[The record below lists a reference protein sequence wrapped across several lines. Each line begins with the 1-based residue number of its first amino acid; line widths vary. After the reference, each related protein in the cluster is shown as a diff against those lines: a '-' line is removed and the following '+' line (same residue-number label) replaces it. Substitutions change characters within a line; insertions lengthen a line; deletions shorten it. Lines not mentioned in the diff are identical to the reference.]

1 MNQLSLII
9 YSERPE
15 FAARLEAITEEIDCV
30 RLGGCADDPESFE
43 RLRKNE
49 EPSALLVDLSPDPN
63 HILEEIESLSNVPP
77 LLYMAGPQH
86 ESAVILR
93 AMRLGAREFFSDM
106 PSPEEVE
113 TVFRAAL
120 KTAPVH
126 PAQPESNE
134 IARVIGVI
142 GAKGGVGATTVTC
155 QMGFALQAMGKR
167 TAILD
172 LNLPLG
178 DVALHCDVTPV
189 HTLANMTTERESAD
203 ATYVTKLLE
212 EHASGLHVMAS
223 PHRIEEAEAVTADH
237 VGRVL
242 HLLRDRFDWIVLD
255 VSRTWNEISIR
266 ALDLSDLIVAVSVT
280 DLPALRHLKQHL
292 ALMER
297 LGHKQEN
304 VRLIANRCSKKHGS
318 LDKKD
323 FVNFIGRDVDFEI
336 SNDFSTV
343 AAAID
348 AGCPVTSISTGA
360 QVTRE
365 FERLAQ
371 QVHTWCGLENEIRP
385 NQTARSG
392 FRKFF
397 GR

>member
-1 MNQLSLII
+1 MMNQLSLII

-15 FAARLEAITEEIDCV
+15 FAARLEAITEELEFV
-30 RLGGCADDPESFE
+30 QLRGCADDPESFE
-43 RLRKNE
+43 RLRKKE

-63 HILEEIESLSNVPP
+63 HILEEIESLSNIPP

-93 AMRLGAREFFSDM
+93 AMRLGAREFFSDT
-106 PSPEEVE
+106 PSPEEIE
-113 TVFRAAL
+113 IVFRAAL
-120 KTAPVH
+120 ENAPV
-126 PAQPESNE
+126 QPESNE

-155 QMGFALQAMGKR
+155 QIGFALQAMGKR

-189 HTLANMTTERESAD
+189 HTLANMATERESAD

-237 VGRVL
+237 VGTVL
-242 HLLRDRFDWIVLD
+242 DLLRDRFDWIVMD
-255 VSRTWNEISIR
+255 VSRAWNEVSIR

-323 FVNFIGRDVDFEI
+323 FVNFIGRGVDFEI

-348 AGCPVTSISTGA
+348 AGCPVTGISTRA
-360 QVTRE
+360 PVTRE

-371 QVHTWCGLENEIRP
+371 QVHTWCGLENEIRA

-397 GR
+397 RR

>member
-1 MNQLSLII
+1 MNPLSLII

-15 FAARLEAITEEIDCV
+15 FAARFEAIAEKIECV
-30 RLGGCADDPESFE
+30 RLGGCADDPESYE
-43 RLRKNE
+43 RLRKSE
-49 EPSALLVDLSPDPN
+49 EPLALLVDLSPDPN
-63 HILEEIESLSNVPP
+63 HILEELESLSNVPP

-106 PSPEEVE
+106 PSLEEVE
-113 TVFRAAL
+113 SVFRAAL
-120 KTAPVH
+120 EAAPV
-126 PAQPESNE
+126 QPESNE
-134 IARVIGVI
+134 NARVISVI

-155 QMGFALQAMGKR
+155 QLAFALRALGKR

-178 DVALHCDVTPV
+178 DVALHCDVTPI

-203 ATYVTKLLE
+203 ATYVAKLLE
-212 EHASGLHVMAS
+212 KHATGLHVMAS
-223 PHRIEEAEAVTADH
+223 PHRIEEAEAVTAEH
-237 VGRVL
+237 VETVL
-242 HLLRDRFDWIVLD
+242 YLLRDQFDWIVMD
-255 VSRTWNEISIR
+255 VSRAWNEVSIR

-304 VRLIANRCSKKHGS
+304 VRLVANRCSKKHDG

-323 FVNFIGRDVDFEI
+323 FMNFIGRAVDFEI

-343 AAAID
+343 ASAID
-348 AGCPVTSISTGA
+348 AGCPVTRISTNA
-360 QVTRE
+360 RVTRE
-365 FERLAQ
+365 FESLAQ
-371 QVHTWCGLENEIRP
+371 QVHTWCGLENENRL

-397 GR
+397 RR

>member
-1 MNQLSLII
+1 MMNPLSLII

-15 FAARLEAITEEIDCV
+15 FAARLEAITEGIEFV
-30 RLGGCADDPESFE
+30 QLRGCADDPESFE
-43 RLRKNE
+43 RLRKKE

-63 HILEEIESLSNVPP
+63 HILEEIESLPNIPP

-93 AMRLGAREFFSDM
+93 AMRLGAREFFSDT
-106 PSPEEVE
+106 PSPEEIE
-113 TVFRAAL
+113 IVFRAAL
-120 KTAPVH
+120 ENAPV
-126 PAQPESNE
+126 QPESNE

-155 QMGFALQAMGKR
+155 QIGFALQAMGKR
-167 TAILD
+167 TVILD
-172 LNLPLG
+172 LNPPLG

-189 HTLANMTTERESAD
+189 HTLANMSSERESAD
-203 ATYVTKLLE
+203 ATYVTKL
-212 EHASGLHVMAS
+212 
-223 PHRIEEAEAVTADH
+223 
-237 VGRVL
+237 
-242 HLLRDRFDWIVLD
+242 
-255 VSRTWNEISIR
+255 NEVSIR

-323 FVNFIGRDVDFEI
+323 FVNFIGRGVDFEI

-348 AGCPVTSISTGA
+348 AGCPVTGISTGA
-360 QVTRE
+360 PVTRE
-365 FERLAQ
+365 FERLAK
-371 QVHTWCGLENEIRP
+371 QVHTWCGLDNEISP